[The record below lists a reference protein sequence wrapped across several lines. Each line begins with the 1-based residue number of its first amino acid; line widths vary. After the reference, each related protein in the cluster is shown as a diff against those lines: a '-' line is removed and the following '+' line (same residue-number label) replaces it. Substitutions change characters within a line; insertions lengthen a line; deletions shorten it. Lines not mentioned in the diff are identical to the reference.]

1 MLRPRCLL
9 AGLLAMALS
18 AAPGCDRPGQTYWE
32 VAAENKNDTACSFS
46 VTLGPDGGSKA
57 NVNGITSGKPVTL
70 ITGPGD
76 TVVNT
81 IKVVRGADD
90 ETVLTPNATLQ
101 AGKRYL
107 IVVAAD
113 GKVETSIVSR

>member
-1 MLRPRCLL
+1 MLRSLWLLGCLSAIGL
-9 AGLLAMALS
+9 A
-18 AAPGCDRPGQTYWE
+18 AAPGCDRAGQPQWE
-32 VAAENKNDTACSFS
+32 VAVENKNDASCSFL
-46 VTLGPDGGSKA
+46 VMLRPDGSTKA
-57 NVNGITSGKPVTL
+57 NVDGITKSKPVTL

-81 IKVVRGADD
+81 IKVVRGTD
-90 ETVLTPNATLQ
+90 ETVLTPNAALP

-113 GKVETSIVSR
+113 GKVETSVVNK